1 MAGYHIS
8 EIPNGIFGEFS
19 KVIEEFLEFEDS
31 IEQRSV
37 VMELVELSDLIGAI
51 EAFLDRNGKFSLSVL
66 IKNVK
71 INNSNYLVDYADLKE
86 GFSILSHA
94 VKMNDYSKFGNFLD
108 ELNCYVRKYNLTIN
122 DLYIMSEITKRVFVT
137 GCRPSKG

>member
-1 MAGYHIS
+1 MAGYHIN

-31 IEQRSV
+31 IEQNSV

-51 EAFLDRNGKFSLSVL
+51 KEFLYRNGAKSLSE
-66 IKNVK
+66 IIEKIK
-71 INNSNYLVDYADLKE
+71 INDSQLVVDYTDLKE
-86 GFSILSHA
+86 SFSILNHA
-94 VKMNDYSKFGNFLD
+94 VKVDDYSKFESFLAD
-108 ELNCYVRKYNLTIN
+108 LNCYVTKYNLTIN
-122 DLYIMSEITKRVFVT
+122 DLHIMSEITKRVFVT

>member
-1 MAGYHIS
+1 MAGYHIN
-8 EIPNGIFGEFS
+8 EIPNGIFGTFS

-31 IEQRSV
+31 IEQKSV

-51 EAFLDRNGKFSLSVL
+51 EAFLDRNSNESLNDIL
-66 IKNVK
+66 EKIKT
-71 INNSNYLVDYADLKE
+71 NNSQISVDYAELKE
-86 GFSILSHA
+86 NFSILNHA
-94 VKMNDYSKFGNFLD
+94 VKMNDYSKFEGFLD

-122 DLYIMSEITKRVFVT
+122 DLHIMSEITKRVFVT